1 MLYRIPDDK
10 DNGRFDNLNLTEHE
24 VKHMTYVITIVAL
37 CVCITILSY
46 GTFLSFDKKK
56 KEIDRNLVAF
66 TFKIARYAA
75 SFVIT
80 ISQIFIK

>member
-1 MLYRIPDDK
+1 MI
-10 DNGRFDNLNLTEHE
+10 
-24 VKHMTYVITIVAL
+24 YVIAIVAL
-37 CVCITILSY
+37 CVYITILGY

-56 KEIDRNLVAF
+56 KETDQNLVAF